1 MLKSPLASPRHQVRL
16 GKTNN
21 PLRKKN
27 WPFEAGGP
35 SLRIPKTHKRC
46 RISVGF
52 RTRRSQFRALTT
64 DIWLMTQACW
74 KDTRCGFIWC
84 YDQNQPD
91 FEILKLI
98 RKCPKLKNGRT
109 QPKGSFQSVRLYSK
123 AGSLWDKTPWNQPEQ
138 KWRIKILIL
147 VLPWKLTALFH
158 GKTWMIR
165 LFRSVHLLSDPGNT
179 HQFFTWTS

>member
-1 MLKSPLASPRHQVRL
+1 
-16 GKTNN
+16 
-21 PLRKKN
+21 
-27 WPFEAGGP
+27 
-35 SLRIPKTHKRC
+35 
-46 RISVGF
+46 
-52 RTRRSQFRALTT
+52 
-64 DIWLMTQACW
+64 MTQACW

-91 FEILKLI
+91 FEILNLI

-147 VLPWKLTALFH
+147 VLAWKLTALFFTKNMNDSALQIGVQSPIWPRKH
-158 GKTWMIR
+158 PPVFQVDQLTSR
-165 LFRSVHLLSDPGNT
+165 SLFWGDRCSFQTNRTLSLRP
-179 HQFFTWTS
+179 